1 MDILVEFLCFLLFGI
16 PSSGIPSSDN
26 FGWVLGGAGEFFN
39 FETCFFG
46 YSLLFC
52 FFCFF
57 YLFNFFWWGGGQG
70 YVLVNS
76 LRYIDSYRYRV
87 SYRFCC
93 QVCFQII
100 KKKILSNSHPWA
112 HLLRII

>member
-1 MDILVEFLCFLLFGI
+1 M
-16 PSSGIPSSDN
+16 
-26 FGWVLGGAGEFFN
+26 A
-39 FETCFFG
+39 
-46 YSLLFC
+46 SLLVIILAGCWVGLRNFLILKGVFLDTHFC
-52 FFCFF
+52 FVFFCFF
-57 YLFNFFWWGGGQG
+57 YLFNFFLVGGGGQG

>member
-39 FETCFFG
+39 FERCFFG

-57 YLFNFFWWGGGQG
+57 YLFNFFLVGGAG
-70 YVLVNS
+70 
-76 LRYIDSYRYRV
+76 
-87 SYRFCC
+87 
-93 QVCFQII
+93 VCFSEFTQIY
-100 KKKILSNSHPWA
+100 
-112 HLLRII
+112 R

>member
-1 MDILVEFLCFLLFGI
+1 MHFGI
-16 PSSGIPSSDN
+16 PSSGLN
-26 FGWVLGGAGEFFN
+26 KFGWVWGGAGEFFN
-39 FETCFFG
+39 FKRCFLG

-52 FFCFF
+52 FFVC
-57 YLFNFFWWGGGQG
+57 LFFFWWGGGQG

-87 SYRFCC
+87 SYRFCR

-100 KKKILSNSHPWA
+100 KKKNCK
-112 HLLRII
+112 

>member
-1 MDILVEFLCFLLFGI
+1 M
-16 PSSGIPSSDN
+16 
-26 FGWVLGGAGEFFN
+26 A
-39 FETCFFG
+39 
-46 YSLLFC
+46 SLLVIILAGCWVGLGNFLILKGVFLDTHFC
-52 FFCFF
+52 FVFF
-57 YLFNFFWWGGGQG
+57 VFFIYLIFFWWGGGQG